1 MIELKQDTV
10 ELIRAELASIPEQ
23 HHNFRN
29 VNEGLGVL
37 REEYLELESV
47 MFFGEKEAIKQ
58 DRILPILI
66 YTPEEIWKQGI
77 RKEAVQV
84 AAMAIRIIQ
93 ELT

>member
-29 VNEGLGVL
+29 VHEGLGVL
-37 REEYLELESV
+37 REEYMELEQE
-47 MFFGEKEAIKQ
+47 MFFGEKASKKY
-58 DRILPILI
+58 PNPNG
-66 YTPEEIWKQGI
+66 TPDEIWKERI